1 MSFIVALG
9 NSDDIRPRPA
19 MLHSLGRHTESVGR
33 LSRSMFAT
41 RKTLSKAA
49 RQMDIELVVGLR
61 HPDGGLGLGLVLNLE
76 RVTKQKNRNN
86 LEVVDELHIET
97 ESNRA
102 KRGR

>member
-1 MSFIVALG
+1 
-9 NSDDIRPRPA
+9 
-19 MLHSLGRHTESVGR
+19 
-33 LSRSMFAT
+33 
-41 RKTLSKAA
+41 
-49 RQMDIELVVGLR
+49 MDIELVVGLR